1 MTSSQPMAA
10 NDPGRLRAG
19 ASKQGG
25 GNGIALLVIASC
37 QLMVVLDITI
47 VNIALP
53 HIQSSLHF
61 STTSLSWVINAY
73 TLTFGGL
80 LLLGGRAGD
89 ILGRRRVFISGVLL
103 FVLASLLGGL
113 AQNSGQLLAA
123 RALQGVG
130 GAIASPTALALITTT
145 FTEGPARN
153 RAFGVF
159 AAVSAG
165 GGAIG
170 LLAGGML
177 VEWLDWRWVLY
188 VNVPIGLA
196 IALATPRHIKESE
209 RHPGRFDLMGAL
221 TSTLGMA
228 LLVYGFIRA
237 AQDGWR
243 DAITLASFG
252 AAVVL
257 LVVFILTERR
267 SKQPITPLKMFADRN
282 RAGTY
287 GIMLSLAA
295 AIFGM
300 FFFLTLFVQNV
311 LGFSP
316 LLAGLA
322 FLPVS
327 AVIAVG
333 AGVASQLLPKY
344 GPKPFMVIG
353 AILAAAGLSWLT
365 LTDIHSTYLGSV
377 LGPMLVFSLGMG
389 MEFVSLTLMA
399 VSGVPT
405 HETGAASGLLN
416 ATQQVGGSLGLS
428 ILVTVFGTAS
438 RNEAKDQVPQFLA
451 QATPAERVRFEQ
463 TGQLPPPWADQ
474 VLTSGV
480 SAAFVAAAAFTVVAA
495 VIALLAIQ
503 VRPSDLENLQGKP
516 GAAAVAAPEP
526 AGAFA
531 AADATDGP
539 ATAPAGGETVTKA
552 PRRSSGR
559 WWYVA
564 AGAVTAAV
572 TALFAFLNAR
582 RKNGPTR

>member
-1 MTSSQPMAA
+1 M
-10 NDPGRLRAG
+10 
-19 ASKQGG
+19 
-25 GNGIALLVIASC
+25 ALLVIASC

-53 HIQSSLHF
+53 EIQRDLDF
-61 STTSLSWVINAY
+61 STTSLSWVVNAY

-89 ILGRRRVFISGVLL
+89 ILGRRRVFMFGVLL

-113 AQNSGQLLAA
+113 SQNSGQLLAA

-130 GAIASPTALALITTT
+130 GAIASPTSLALISTT
-145 FTEGPARN
+145 FREGPARN

-177 VEWLDWRWVLY
+177 VEWLNWRWVLF
-188 VNVPIGLA
+188 VNVPIGLL
-196 IALATPRHIKESE
+196 IVLATPRWIRESE
-209 RHPGRFDLMGAL
+209 RHPGHFDLTGAL
-221 TSTLGMA
+221 TSTVGMV

-243 DAITLASFG
+243 DALTLASFG
-252 AAVVL
+252 AAVVIL
-257 LVVFILTERR
+257 LLFILVERR
-267 SKQPITPLKMFADRN
+267 SKQPITPLHMFADRN

-287 GIMLSLAA
+287 GMMLSLAA

-311 LGFSP
+311 LDFSP
-316 LLAGLA
+316 LMTGLA

-333 AGVASQLLPKY
+333 AGLASQLLPKY
-344 GPKPFMVIG
+344 GPKPFMVTG
-353 AILAAAGLSWLT
+353 AILAAAGLGWLT
-365 LTDIHSTYLGSV
+365 LTDVHSTYAGSI
-377 LGPMLVFSLGMG
+377 LGPILVFSLGMG

-399 VSGVPT
+399 LSNVPT

-428 ILVTVFGTAS
+428 ILVTMFGTAS
-438 RNEAKDQVPQFLA
+438 NNEADKQIPAFLS
-451 QATPAERVRFEQ
+451 QATPAERLRFER
-463 TGQLPPPWADQ
+463 TGQLPSPWADEI
-474 VLTSGV
+474 LASGV
-480 SAAFVAAAAFTVVAA
+480 SAAFIVAAIFTGIAA
-495 VIALLAIQ
+495 VIALLVIQ
-503 VRPSDLENLQGKP
+503 VRPSDLERLKG
-516 GAAAVAAPEP
+516 GV
-526 AGAFA
+526 
-531 AADATDGP
+531 GP
-539 ATAPAGGETVTKA
+539 VP
-552 PRRSSGR
+552 
-559 WWYVA
+559 
-564 AGAVTAAV
+564 
-572 TALFAFLNAR
+572 
-582 RKNGPTR
+582 

>member
-1 MTSSQPMAA
+1 M
-10 NDPGRLRAG
+10 
-19 ASKQGG
+19 
-25 GNGIALLVIASC
+25 ALLVIASC

-53 HIQSSLHF
+53 EIQRDLDF
-61 STTSLSWVINAY
+61 STTSLSWVVNAY

-89 ILGRRRVFISGVLL
+89 ILGRRRVFIFGVLL

-113 AQNSGQLLAA
+113 SQNAGQLLAA

-130 GAIASPTALALITTT
+130 GAIASPTSLALISTT
-145 FTEGPARN
+145 FREGPARN

-177 VEWLDWRWVLY
+177 VEWLNWRWVLF
-188 VNVPIGLA
+188 VNVPIGLL
-196 IALATPRHIKESE
+196 IVLATPRWIRESE
-209 RHPGRFDLMGAL
+209 RHPGHFDVTGAL
-221 TSTLGMA
+221 TSTVGMV

-243 DAITLASFG
+243 DPLTLASFG
-252 AAVVL
+252 AAVVIL
-257 LVVFILTERR
+257 LLFILVERR
-267 SKQPITPLKMFADRN
+267 SKQPITPLHMFADRN

-287 GIMLSLAA
+287 GMMLSLAA

-311 LGFSP
+311 LDFSP
-316 LLAGLA
+316 LMTGLA

-333 AGVASQLLPKY
+333 AGLASQLLPKY
-344 GPKPFMVIG
+344 GPKPFMVTG
-353 AILAAAGLSWLT
+353 AILAAAGLGWLT
-365 LTDIHSTYLGSV
+365 LTDVHSTYAGSI
-377 LGPMLVFSLGMG
+377 LGPILVFSLGMG

-399 VSGVPT
+399 LSNVPV

-428 ILVTVFGTAS
+428 ILVTMFGTAS
-438 RNEAKDQVPQFLA
+438 NNEAEKQIPAFLS
-451 QATPAERVRFEQ
+451 QATPAERLRFER
-463 TGQLPPPWADQ
+463 TGQLPSPWADE
-474 VLTSGV
+474 VLASGV
-480 SAAFVAAAAFTVVAA
+480 SAAFIVAAIFTGIAA
-495 VIALLAIQ
+495 VIALLVIQ
-503 VRPSDLENLQGKP
+503 VRPSDLERLKG
-516 GAAAVAAPEP
+516 GV
-526 AGAFA
+526 
-531 AADATDGP
+531 GP
-539 ATAPAGGETVTKA
+539 VP
-552 PRRSSGR
+552 
-559 WWYVA
+559 
-564 AGAVTAAV
+564 
-572 TALFAFLNAR
+572 
-582 RKNGPTR
+582 

>member
-1 MTSSQPMAA
+1 MTPPQPTPISKSAA
-10 NDPGRLRAG
+10 P
-19 ASKQGG
+19 KTKGG
-25 GNGIALLVIASC
+25 GDGIALLVIASC

-53 HIQSSLHF
+53 HIQSALNF
-61 STTSLSWVINAY
+61 STTSLSWVVSAY

-89 ILGRRRVFISGVLL
+89 ILGRRRVFIFGVLL
-103 FVLASLLGGL
+103 FALASLLGGL
-113 AQNSGQLLAA
+113 SQSSGQLLAA

-170 LLAGGML
+170 LLTGGIL
-177 VEWLDWRWVLY
+177 VEWLDWRWVFF
-188 VNVPIGLA
+188 VNVPIALL
-196 IALATPRHIKESE
+196 IVLATPRHIKESE
-209 RHPGRFDLMGAL
+209 RHPGHFDLAGAL
-221 TSTLGMA
+221 TSTLGMVA
-228 LLVYGFIRA
+228 LVYGFIRA
-237 AQDGWR
+237 AQEGWR
-243 DAITLASFG
+243 DTFTLASFG
-252 AAVVL
+252 AALLLLSAFIVV
-257 LVVFILTERR
+257 ERR
-267 SKQPITPLKMFADRN
+267 SKQPITPLHLFADRN

-311 LGFSP
+311 LDFSP
-316 LLAGLA
+316 LRAGLA

-333 AGVASQLLPKY
+333 AGIASQLLPKY
-344 GPKPFMVIG
+344 GPKPFMVTG

-365 LTDIHSTYLGSV
+365 LTDIHSTYLGSI
-377 LGPMLVFSLGMG
+377 LGPMLLFGLGMG
-389 MEFVSLTLMA
+389 MNFVSLTLMA
-399 VSGVPT
+399 VSGVAR
-405 HETGAASGLLN
+405 HESGAASGMLN

-438 RNEAKDQVPQFLA
+438 RNEAAWQVPLFLA
-451 QATPAERVRFEQ
+451 QAGPRERQFFQR
-463 TGQLPPPWADQ
+463 TGQLPPPWGDE

-480 SAAFVAAAAFTVVAA
+480 SAAFIMAAIFTVIAA
-495 VIALLAIQ
+495 LIALLVIQ
-503 VRPSDLENLQGKP
+503 VRPADLERLQG
-516 GAAAVAAPEP
+516 GIS
-526 AGAFA
+526 
-531 AADATDGP
+531 
-539 ATAPAGGETVTKA
+539 
-552 PRRSSGR
+552 PR
-559 WWYVA
+559 
-564 AGAVTAAV
+564 
-572 TALFAFLNAR
+572 
-582 RKNGPTR
+582 P